1 MNCRHFHCHVRENIH
16 KPKMPAKI
24 VMFDDVEMKGKYHKI
39 RVEKKVISNI
49 LVEVG
54 QDKVRMQWQ
63 RWEPQELLCTL

>member
-1 MNCRHFHCHVRENIH
+1 
-16 KPKMPAKI
+16 MPAKI